1 MIWRLL
7 MITAGGGFVVTD
19 KEKLCMGCMSLL
31 DANGEC
37 SYCGYNDA
45 EPYNVDYL
53 PPHTRLQERYI
64 VGKLLSCNG
73 ESGYYIGYDL
83 QEDMKVIL
91 REFAPMQIVTR
102 NHATLAIV
110 PQKGKET
117 AFKNLAADFE
127 DLCSMLQGMDG
138 TRGISQM
145 LDILHEN
152 GTVYAVFR
160 YINTLPLGELITR
173 CGGEIP
179 WAKCKKMY
187 LQLLNTV
194 SQVHKR
200 GLIHAGICPETILV
214 DEKGNAYLSHFSLSA
229 LRYVDS
235 EIDSEL
241 FSGYCAPEQYE
252 CSEGNASFGEW
263 TDVYALS
270 AILYR
275 LITGTQPPDAPSR
288 KQQDN
293 LLPACELDAS
303 IAQSISDAIQ
313 AGLALP
319 ISERTSTADALA
331 AQLLDCVQT
340 NTAIYQS
347 DSLNQNAAET
357 QPEEPV
363 LSERE
368 QRRREKMEKKQA
380 KRAARR
386 KKNRRVLRSFLAVLI
401 ATILTSMGLG
411 GFVMFYL
418 SRNYDSIQD
427 SVSQFVSIGDRSS
440 SSSEP
445 SSAAEP
451 NRVPDLTGQLVDKI
465 TANKDYSASFD
476 LSIVNEFN
484 EHPAGFVFDQSPKPD
499 TIMQNRGTVI
509 LYVSKGPETVKLP
522 SLAGSTEEQAI
533 EQLEEMELK
542 YEIVYIN
549 NPNYVDGLVAY
560 TFPAADSMV
569 TKKGGKS
576 DQEATVTLIIA
587 KNSEVSSSEAS
598 SSSKSSKS
606 SKSASRSSRSDDDN

>member
-1 MIWRLL
+1 MTWRLV
-7 MITAGGGFVVTD
+7 MMTAGGGFVVTD
-19 KEKLCMGCMSLL
+19 KEKLCMGCMALQ
-31 DANGEC
+31 DARGQCN
-37 SYCGYNDA
+37 YCGYNES

-53 PPHTRLQERYI
+53 PPHTQLQERYI
-64 VGKLLSCNG
+64 IGRLLSYNG
-73 ESGYYIGYDL
+73 ESAYYIGYDL

-91 REFAPMQIVTR
+91 REFVPMQLVAR
-102 NHATLAIV
+102 NHATLAIA

-138 TRGISQM
+138 MRGITQIW
-145 LDILHEN
+145 DILHEN
-152 GTVYAVFR
+152 GTIYAVFR
-160 YINTLPLGELITR
+160 YINTLSLGELVTR

-200 GLIHAGICPETILV
+200 GLIHAGISPETILV

-229 LRYVDS
+229 LRYVGSD
-235 EIDSEL
+235 IGSEL

-270 AILYR
+270 AVLYR
-275 LITGTQPPDAPSR
+275 MITGTQPPDAPSR
-288 KQQDN
+288 RQQDN
-293 LLPACELDAS
+293 LLPACELDAG
-303 IAQSISDAIQ
+303 IPQSISEAIH

-319 ISERTSTADALA
+319 IDERTSTADALA

-347 DSLNQNAAET
+347 ESLSQNTAET
-357 QPEEPV
+357 ESEEPV
-363 LSERE
+363 LSKRE
-368 QRRREKMEKKQA
+368 QRRQEKLEQRQE
-380 KRAARR
+380 KRAAKR
-386 KKNRRVLRSFLAVLI
+386 KKKRRVLRSFLAVLI

-427 SVSQFVSIGDRSS
+427 SVSNFVSVGDKASSSSESS
-440 SSSEP
+440 SSS
-445 SSAAEP
+445 SAEP
-451 NRVPDLTGQLVDKI
+451 NRVPDMTGQLVDKI
-465 TANKDYSASFD
+465 TANKDYSAYFD
-476 LSIVNEFN
+476 LSIVNEYN
-484 EHPAGFVFDQSPKPD
+484 EHPVGFVFDQSPKPE

-522 SLAGSTEEQAI
+522 NLAGSTVDQATQ
-533 EQLEEMELK
+533 QLDEMELK

-549 NPNYVDGLVAY
+549 NQNYVDGLVAY

-576 DQEATVTLIIA
+576 EEEATVTLIVA
-587 KNSEVSSSEAS
+587 KNTVVSSSSE

-606 SKSASRSSRSDDDN
+606 SSRSSRSENED